1 MKRMATRLGLAAVT
15 LAYGPIVWAQAFD
28 PVARNQG
35 NRLLGAAG
43 QSGTPG
49 SCSDS
54 TYTTQADCTGASET
68 WTPGR
73 AGTGDTGLYELA
85 GLVPTG
91 LGVCMGIVIAFST
104 YALVRKFLMRSR
116 G

>member
-1 MKRMATRLGLAAVT
+1 MERMKTRWGVAAVS
-15 LAYGPIVWAQAFD
+15 LVYGPALLAQAFT

-35 NRLLGAAG
+35 NRLLGGAG

-73 AGTGDTGLYELA
+73 AATGDTGLYELA
-85 GLVPTG
+85 ALVPTG

-104 YALVRKFLMRSR
+104 YALVRKLLMRSR